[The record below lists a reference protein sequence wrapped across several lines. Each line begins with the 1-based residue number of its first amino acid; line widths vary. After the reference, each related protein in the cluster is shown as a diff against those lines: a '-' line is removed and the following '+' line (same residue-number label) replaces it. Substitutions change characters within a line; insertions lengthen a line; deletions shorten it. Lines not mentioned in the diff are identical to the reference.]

1 MFDLVSNQ
9 QASDCGGRRGVT
21 RRESIQVGSLG
32 LAGLGLGT
40 LGLTD
45 LLRLRAQAPEAFR
58 DKSIVLLFLTGGPSQ
73 VETFDPKMS
82 APAEIRSVN
91 GELSTSLPG
100 VTFGTTFPR
109 LARFADRMAIVRSF
123 THGNA
128 NHTGGAQDV
137 MRGGAGN
144 QIGMGSI
151 VTRLRGTNHPTSGV
165 PTQVYLSH
173 QEPDPQF
180 NKERLRL
187 LEAATAGELGAA
199 FAPFDPLGDGPVNQN
214 LTLNLPRKRLSD
226 RRQLRQSLD
235 RLARAVDG
243 SGMMEGLDKFEQQAF
258 NLLLGKGRRA
268 FDLSDESPELLRRYD
283 TSRFNTALR
292 VKTRH
297 STLGRQM
304 LLARRLCEAGA
315 GFVTVHNPGWDMH
328 GGTTQFNMPHGM
340 ERLGRPVDQAV
351 SVFLE
356 DVQQRGL
363 SEKILLIVTGE
374 FGRTSKVNSNGGR
387 DHWPKLS
394 TLAFAGGGLPM
405 GQVIGRS
412 SRDVS
417 EPASRPVSPEDLFAT
432 IIHTM
437 FDTGILRLLP
447 EVPRDVARLIERAR
461 PIPEL
466 VNGVRA

>member
-1 MFDLVSNQ
+1 MLNVFTSPG
-9 QASDCGGRRGVT
+9 SRDCGGIS
-21 RRESIQVGSLG
+21 RREAISIGSLG
-32 LAGLGLGT
+32 LAGGSLGLA
-40 LGLTD
+40 D
-45 LLRLRAQAPEAFR
+45 LLRAQAAAPTAFR

-73 VETFDPKMS
+73 VETFDPKMT
-82 APAEIRSVN
+82 APAEIRSVT
-91 GELSTSLPG
+91 GELATSLPG

-109 LARFADRMAIVRSF
+109 LARLANRMAIVRSF
-123 THGNA
+123 THGNS

-151 VTRLRGTNHPTSGV
+151 VTRLRGTNHPHTGM

-214 LTLNLPRKRLSD
+214 LTLNLPRRRLVD
-226 RRQLRQSLD
+226 RRSLRQSLD
-235 RLARAVDG
+235 RLVRQADT
-243 SGMMEGLDKFEQQAF
+243 SGMMDGLDRFEQQAF
-258 NLLLGKGRRA
+258 DLLLGRGRQA
-268 FDLSDESPELLRRYD
+268 FDLTDEDPALVRRYD
-283 TSRFNTALR
+283 TGHFNTALR

-297 STLGRQM
+297 STLGRQL
-304 LLARRLCEAGA
+304 LLARRLCEAGC
-315 GFVTVHNPGWDMH
+315 GFITVHNPGWDMH
-328 GGTTQFNMPHGM
+328 GGTTQFNMPFGM

-356 DVQQRGL
+356 DLHQRGL
-363 SEKILLIVTGE
+363 SDKVLLIITGE
-374 FGRTSKVNSNGGR
+374 FGRTPKVKPDGGR
-387 DHWPKLS
+387 DHWPRLS
-394 TLAFAGGGLPM
+394 TLAFSGGGLPM

-412 SRDVS
+412 SRDVG
-417 EPASRPVSPEDLFAT
+417 EPASRPVTPEDLFAT
-432 IIHTM
+432 ILATL
-437 FDTGILRLLP
+437 FDLGTLRLLP
-447 EVPRDVARLIERAR
+447 EVPRDVARLIERSR

-466 VNGVRA
+466 IG

>member
-1 MFDLVSNQ
+1 MLQVFSSP
-9 QASDCGGRRGVT
+9 ASRDCSGFS
-21 RRESIQVGSLG
+21 RREAISVGSLG
-32 LAGLGLGT
+32 LAGLGAGS
-40 LGLTD
+40 LGLAD
-45 LLRLRAQAPEAFR
+45 LLRAKAAAPAAFR

-73 VETFDPKMS
+73 VETFDPKMT
-82 APAEIRSVN
+82 APAEVRSVT
-91 GELSTSLPG
+91 GELKTSLPG
-100 VTFGTTFPR
+100 VTFGATFPR
-109 LARFADRMAIVRSF
+109 LARLAHRMAVVRSF
-123 THGNA
+123 THGNS

-144 QIGMGSI
+144 QVGMGSI
-151 VTRLRGTNHPTSGV
+151 VTRLRGTSHPTTGI

-173 QEPDPQF
+173 REPDPQF

-214 LTLNLPRKRLSD
+214 LTLNLPSRRLAD
-226 RRQLRQSLD
+226 RRTLRQSLD
-235 RLARAVDG
+235 RLARSVDV
-243 SGMMEGLDKFEQQAF
+243 SGMMEGLDRFEQQAF

-268 FDLSDESPELLRRYD
+268 FDLTGEDPALIRRYD
-283 TSRFNTALR
+283 TGRFNTALR

-297 STLGRQM
+297 STLGHQM
-304 LLARRLCEAGA
+304 LMARRLCEAGC
-315 GFVTVHNPGWDMH
+315 GFITVHNPGWDMH
-328 GGTTQFNMPHGM
+328 GGNTQFNIPFGM

-356 DVQQRGL
+356 DLEQRGL
-363 SEKILLIVTGE
+363 SDKVLLIITGE
-374 FGRTSKVNSNGGR
+374 FGRTPKVKADGGR

-394 TLAFAGGGLPM
+394 TLAFSGGGLPM

-412 SRDVS
+412 NRNAG

-432 IIHTM
+432 ILATM
-437 FDTGILRLLP
+437 FDIGELRLLP
-447 EVPRDVARLIERAR
+447 EVPRDVARLIERAQ

-466 VNGVRA
+466 AG

>member
-1 MFDLVSNQ
+1 MLNIFTS
-9 QASDCGGRRGVT
+9 SGSRDCGGFS
-21 RRESIQVGSLG
+21 RREAISVGSLG
-32 LAGLGLGT
+32 LAGLGTGS
-40 LGLTD
+40 LGLVD
-45 LLRLRAQAPEAFR
+45 LLRARAAAPAAFR

-73 VETFDPKMS
+73 VETFDPKMT
-82 APAEIRSVN
+82 APAEVRSVN
-91 GELSTSLPG
+91 GELTTSLPG
-100 VTFGTTFPR
+100 VTFGGTFPR
-109 LARFADRMAIVRSF
+109 LAPWADRMAIVRSF

-151 VTRLRGTNHPTSGV
+151 VTRLRGTNHPRTGM

-187 LEAATAGELGAA
+187 LEAATAGELGSA
-199 FAPFDPLGDGPVNQN
+199 FSPFDPLGDGPVNQN
-214 LTLNLPRKRLSD
+214 LTLNLTRRRLSD
-226 RRQLRQSLD
+226 RRSLRQSLD
-235 RLARAVDG
+235 RLARNVDT
-243 SGMMEGLDKFEQQAF
+243 SGMMEGLDRFEQQAF

-268 FDLSDESPELLRRYD
+268 FDLSDEDPALVRRYD

-297 STLGRQM
+297 STLGHQL
-304 LLARRLCEAGA
+304 LLARRLCEAGC
-315 GFVTVHNPGWDMH
+315 GFITVHNPGWDMH
-328 GGTTQFNMPHGM
+328 GGNTQFNMPFGM

-356 DVQQRGL
+356 DLQQRGL
-363 SEKILLIVTGE
+363 SEKVLLIITGE
-374 FGRTSKVNSNGGR
+374 FGRTPKVKADGGR

-394 TLAFAGGGLPM
+394 TLAFSGGGLPM

-412 SRDVS
+412 SRDAG
-417 EPASRPVSPEDLFAT
+417 EPASRPVTPENLFAT
-432 IIHTM
+432 ILATM
-437 FDTGILRLLP
+437 FDIGVLRVLP
-447 EVPRDVARLIERAR
+447 EVPRDVARLIERAQ

-466 VNGVRA
+466 VG